1 MVIPDH
7 KTSKTVGAKV
17 LPLNSPLLA
26 ILKRRAG
33 DKLGRLV
40 FPGLVKDKPIQGLR
54 HMWLRVLGVE
64 GCNLGE
70 ATPHDLR
77 RTFMTVSV
85 ELGYPPNIGDILLG
99 NSLGKIRDT
108 YTNLSMEGIL
118 ATASEDTAQ
127 WIASALRGKNP
138 KAGVKV
144 TITQELEALA

>member
-1 MVIPDH
+1 
-7 KTSKTVGAKV
+7 
-17 LPLNSPLLA
+17 
-26 ILKRRAG
+26 
-33 DKLGRLV
+33 
-40 FPGLVKDKPIQGLR
+40 
-54 HMWLRVLGVE
+54 MWLRVLGVE